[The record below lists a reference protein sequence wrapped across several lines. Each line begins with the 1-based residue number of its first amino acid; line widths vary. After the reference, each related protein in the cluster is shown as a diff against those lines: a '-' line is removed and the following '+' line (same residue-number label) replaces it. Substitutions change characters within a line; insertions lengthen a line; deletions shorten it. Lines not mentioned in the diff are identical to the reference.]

1 MEEKN
6 KISKGMED
14 DVLAFMRAK
23 HKSAQEKAKALTEL
37 AKKYNMTPDKLL
49 KNIIMGWMNEDK
61 EKKFGGK

>member
-6 KISKGMED
+6 KINPGMEN
-14 DVLAFMRAK
+14 DVLAFMQAK

-49 KNIIMGWMNEDK
+49 KNIIMGWMNDAK
-61 EKKFGGK
+61 EKKFSGK